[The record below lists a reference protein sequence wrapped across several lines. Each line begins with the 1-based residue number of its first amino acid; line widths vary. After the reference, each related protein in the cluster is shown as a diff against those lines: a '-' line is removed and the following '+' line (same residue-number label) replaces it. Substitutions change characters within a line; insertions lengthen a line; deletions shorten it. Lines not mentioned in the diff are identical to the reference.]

1 MAIDAKKI
9 KKLREET
16 GAGVLEIKNILEETD
31 GDFDK
36 AKKELMKKVASKAA
50 KKADRTAADGLVYSY
65 VHNGGK
71 IGSMVLVGCETDFVA
86 RTDDFKKLCQEIA
99 MQVCTEEYE
108 TKEKL
113 LEAEYIR
120 DPSKKIQDLINETS
134 AKTGEKIELQKFV
147 KFSVGE

>member
-50 KKADRTAADGLVYSY
+50 KKADRTAVDGLVYSY
-65 VHNGGK
+65 IHNGGK